1 MVRSVA
7 SLLLV
12 LAPSLAT
19 NLSPSLVTS
28 LVQVA
33 QCRASLASTD
43 LAWELCLRLA
53 PAAEDREAVCAGAEA
68 GGAAAAVCRH
78 YLLTNTTP
86 QHQSSPAPAPGLYTF
101 PRPAKMWGC
110 WLAWPQLRPA
120 SNQLVAAGAG
130 AGSVSLVLG
139 QDGAGQWYE
148 LGQTTARLLQLRP
161 AMAAKLARVVV
172 VGVRPGGVADTL
184 SLDTSPGHCGHP
196 HPRPQPAAAPRPVL
210 TSACEPMT
218 ASGQLCEVGLGWAG
232 PGSEAEYQLQWGRVG
247 GASTGSLVTRE
258 AAASLALE
266 TGTVYW
272 VTLTSIA
279 TGAVSPPLLVSTHP
293 APAPAPAPGQMS
305 PEGVALVLLLILG
318 LAAASVLAVRATL
331 ARRSS
336 SQARPGPGAAEA
348 GAVVP
353 GCKLAAEDSAASH
366 QRLLGAGA
374 RLARLLEAG
383 PRLVR
388 LLGSLLLT
396 RTRAEV
402 EPVKV

>member
-1 MVRSVA
+1 MCSTVRSVA
-7 SLLLV
+7 GLLLV
-12 LAPSLAT
+12 LAGSLAT

-33 QCRASLASTD
+33 QCRASLAST
-43 LAWELCLRLA
+43 APATWELCLRLA

-86 QHQSSPAPAPGLYTF
+86 QHQSSPAPAPALYTF

-120 SNQLVAAGAG
+120 SNQLVAAGAGAG

-172 VGVRPGGVADTL
+172 VGVRPRGVADTL

-196 HPRPQPAAAPRPVL
+196 RPRPAAAPRPML
-210 TSACEPMT
+210 TSACEPMA

-232 PGSEAEYQLQWGRVG
+232 PGSGEAEYQLQWGRVG
-247 GASTGSLVTRE
+247 GASVGSLVTRE

-266 TGTVYW
+266 AGTVYW
-272 VTLTSIA
+272 VTVTSIA
-279 TGAVSPPLLVSTHP
+279 TGAVSPPLLVSTH
-293 APAPAPAPGQMS
+293 PAPAPGQMS

-336 SQARPGPGAAEA
+336 QARPGPGGAEA

-353 GCKLAAEDSAASH
+353 GCKLAAAEDSAASAR
-366 QRLLGAGA
+366 RLLGAG
-374 RLARLLEAG
+374 ARLLEAG
-383 PRLVR
+383 PRLAR

-396 RTRAEV
+396 RTRVGAEM

>member
-12 LAPSLAT
+12 LTSSLAT

-196 HPRPQPAAAPRPVL
+196 RPRPTALPRPVV

-232 PGSEAEYQLQWGRVG
+232 PGSGEAEYQLQWGRVG

-279 TGAVSPPLLVSTHP
+279 TGAVSPPLLVSTH
-293 APAPAPAPGQMS
+293 PAPAPGQMS

-353 GCKLAAEDSAASH
+353 GCKLAAEEDSAASH

-374 RLARLLEAG
+374 RLARLLESG